1 MNTLFLF
8 ASIIPLARLLWR
20 KAINSEILSWLFD
33 DGSDAE
39 ELGLLGPRL
48 GP

>member
-1 MNTLFLF
+1 MNTLFF
-8 ASIIPLARLLWR
+8 FVSIIPLARLLWR

-48 GP
+48 DP